1 LMSGVIGFM
10 DRPQTTPSTLAAVEL
25 KSPSTDAVSHSLA
38 VLATVYHYNHWIF
51 STIRDFLGPAV
62 LEVGSGTG
70 NITQFLLNSQELCCL
85 EPFEPYRRYLATR
98 FEKHLNVA
106 VFPHRIEE
114 CPNADVP
121 VGRFDS
127 VICLNVLEH
136 IADDIQALKAFR
148 RVLKKGGRA
157 IVFVPAL
164 PILFGEMDRAMGHQ
178 RRYTLRSLRRAF
190 LEADLRPVRG
200 RYMNL
205 AGALP
210 WWWRGR
216 VRRKRTIPES
226 ETRMF
231 DRMVPLL
238 SAIERI
244 IPPPVG
250 QSVLLI
256 GEA

>member
-1 LMSGVIGFM
+1 MPDLQGSM

-25 KSPSTDAVSHSLA
+25 TAPSTDAVSHSLA

-51 STIRDFLGPAV
+51 SVIRDFLGPAV

-85 EPFEPYRRYLATR
+85 EPYEPYRRYHAER
-98 FEKHLNVA
+98 FAKHLNVA
-106 VFPHRIEE
+106 VLPHRIQD

-121 VGRFDS
+121 AGRFDS

-136 IADDIQALKAFR
+136 IEDHVQALRAFKQ
-148 RVLKKGGRA
+148 VLKKGGKA

-164 PILFGEMDRAMGHQ
+164 PIAFGEMDRAMGHH
-178 RRYTLRSLRRAF
+178 RRYTLGSLRRAF
-190 LEADLRPVRG
+190 LAADLRPIRG
-200 RYMNL
+200 RYMNM

-216 VRRKRTIPES
+216 VRRKSTIPES
-226 ETRMF
+226 QTRLF

-238 SAIERI
+238 SAMERI
-244 IPPPVG
+244 IRPPLG
-250 QSVLLI
+250 QSVLLV